1 MPSYTNH
8 LIANFAAAL
17 AILLLYQKT
26 PFLTD
31 TQLGAALFGYFLG
44 TIVLNP
50 DLDSAKSKPAQK
62 CGIICKPYTMMS
74 KHRGIS
80 HHWLWG
86 TVTRIL
92 YVLVIIGLLTGMVF
106 VLKLPLPDITIIIT
120 HPVELLMI
128 VLGIFIANVLHTI
141 IDALF

>member
-17 AILLLYQKT
+17 ILLFFYQKN

-31 TQLGAALFGYFLG
+31 TQLGIAIFGYFLG

-74 KHRGIS
+74 KHRGTS

-86 TVTRIL
+86 TVTRIMYIL
-92 YVLVIIGLLTGMVF
+92 LIIGLLTGLAF
-106 VLKLPLPDITIIIT
+106 VLKLPIPDITFILT
-120 HPVELLMI
+120 HPFEILMLI
-128 VLGIFIANVLHTI
+128 VGIFIANVLHTAT
-141 IDALF
+141 DAIF